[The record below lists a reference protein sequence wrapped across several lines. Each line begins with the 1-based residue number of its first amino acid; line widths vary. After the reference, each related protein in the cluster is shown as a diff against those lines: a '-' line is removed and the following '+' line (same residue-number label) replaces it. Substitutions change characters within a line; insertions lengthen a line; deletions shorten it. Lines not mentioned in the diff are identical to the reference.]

1 VSLGIPVLAH
11 ARCTFDK
18 EKGTVR
24 ISRRSLLQVQ
34 EEEIPLSFIIGLYV
48 RRGKKKFTARY
59 TAILKLRRRDRLEF
73 KSISGAQA
81 KRAMR
86 TVREFLY

>member
-1 VSLGIPVLAH
+1 MSPKTLSSQQNALTGEGPN
-11 ARCTFDK
+11 ARGATPSS
-18 EKGTVR
+18 EA
-24 ISRRSLLQVQ
+24 
-34 EEEIPLSFIIGLYV
+34 E
-48 RRGKKKFTARY
+48 RGHWVKFTARY